1 MQPINFNV
9 ITQQYVPWLFI
20 KNCIIIL
27 NKNTKKRTL
36 NILKNNNPYVVENTN
51 RIHFLNVLGIKKQ
64 LVFG

>member
-9 ITQQYVPWLFI
+9 ITKQYVPWLFI

-51 RIHFLNVLGIKKQ
+51 RIQF
-64 LVFG
+64 F